1 MKRVLIV
8 NADDCNL
15 TRGVTRAI
23 LEGHDTGII
32 SSTTFMAN
40 LPVESW
46 TVRELTKRK
55 NLGLGIHLNITFSKP
70 VSKAGNVKSLIAAN
84 GNFRKLAGQILKL
97 PRTSQVL
104 EEYTAQIH
112 RFKTIFGF
120 LPDHLDTHH
129 QIHDHP
135 FFWPILA
142 ETAKKFR
149 LPLRRSSLMLQSKW
163 NQSPPF
169 SPEFTFGNLTAE
181 GYWRPAPL
189 EAILRNL
196 PEGISEIMCHPGIC
210 DAELKSLSS
219 FTSGREAERKLF
231 RSPSLRRLL
240 QSSGIVL
247 GRYASALCY
256 T

>member
-23 LEGHDTGII
+23 LECHDTGIV

-40 LPVESW
+40 LPVEPS
-46 TVRELTKRK
+46 TVRELKKRK

-70 VSKAGNVKSLIAAN
+70 VSKAGPIKSLLAPN
-84 GNFRKLAGQILKL
+84 GNFRKLAEQFSKL
-97 PRTSQVL
+97 PRASQVL
-104 EEYTAQIH
+104 EEYSAQIRH
-112 RFKTIFGF
+112 FKSIFGV

-129 QIHDHP
+129 QVHDHP
-135 FFWPILA
+135 FFFGILIEA
-142 ETAKKFR
+142 AKKSR
-149 LPLRRSSLMLQSKW
+149 LPIRRSALMNSRLKMT
-163 NQSPPF
+163 NVV

-181 GYWRPAPL
+181 GYWRAGPL

-196 PEGISEIMCHPGIC
+196 PEGVSEIMCHPGIC
-210 DAELKSLSS
+210 DRELKTVSS
-219 FTSGREAERKLF
+219 FTTGREAERKLF
-231 RSPSLRRLL
+231 RAPSLRRLL
-240 QSSGIVL
+240 QSSGIAL
-247 GRYASALCY
+247 GRYGSSLCY